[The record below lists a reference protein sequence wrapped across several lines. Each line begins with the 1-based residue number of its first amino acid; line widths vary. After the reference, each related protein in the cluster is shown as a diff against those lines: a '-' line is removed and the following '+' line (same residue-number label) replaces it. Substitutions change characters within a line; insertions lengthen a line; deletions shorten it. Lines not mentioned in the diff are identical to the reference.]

1 MIAPNKELG
10 QNFLRNDQIINLF
23 VKETEVHIEDII
35 YEIGPGEGVITKK
48 YLENK
53 VNFSLTA
60 IDIDERSI
68 EELQKI
74 KDERFKILHKDIL
87 KFLPEISDTEYK
99 IVGAIPYNIT
109 SPIIHRIIEKEN
121 LPQKIVLIIQKEVA
135 EKICDTEKSSY
146 MSLLVSYFYE
156 TKFVKKISRDD
167 FYPSPKVDS
176 GLIVLN
182 LKKDFPEVDVNKLSP
197 FLHKVF
203 RTPRK
208 KLNKVFA
215 KEKLESLSISPDL
228 RPENLK
234 IEDIIKLYNL
244 EVLGK
249 N

>member
-1 MIAPNKELG
+1 MFKKKEEKKSDFIIDDNDDNDESG
-10 QNFLRNDQIINLF
+10 FIEQLRLNLSRL
-23 VKETEVHIEDII
+23 II
-35 YEIGPGEGVITKK
+35 YAGSADVP
-48 YLENK
+48 L
-53 VNFSLTA
+53 
-60 IDIDERSI
+60 
-68 EELQKI
+68 
-74 KDERFKILHKDIL
+74 
-87 KFLPEISDTEYK
+87 
-99 IVGAIPYNIT
+99 
-109 SPIIHRIIEKEN
+109 
-121 LPQKIVLIIQKEVA
+121 QKEVA
-135 EKICDTEKSSY
+135 EKICNTEKSSY

-215 KEKLESLSISPDL
+215 KEKLESLNISPDL

-244 EVLGK
+244 EGLGK